1 MAEQIIKSKDRVKSH
16 GEVFTPRC
24 VVDFMLNQPEIR
36 EKINSLTA
44 TFLEPAAGEG
54 AFLVEILHRKLQRAL
69 DLSGSMDEYGENCLI
84 ALSSLYGIELL
95 EDNCKWLRWNM
106 NYEFHA
112 QYGEGARQKF
122 SAYVDGRVIKCAN
135 TVIQANMVQG
145 DALKYTNSLG
155 EPIVVSEWKLL
166 PQRGGRRK
174 VQRIEHTLEDIVNEN
189 TAPNDAVIMQEQEIN
204 LFAEEV
210 AESKKLIR
218 YAPVNILDI
227 YKQLVEDVQN

>member
-36 EKINSLTA
+36 EKVNSLTA

-95 EDNCKWLRWNM
+95 EDNCKWLRVNM
-106 NYEFHA
+106 MYEFHDE
-112 QYGEGARQKF
+112 YGKGARQKF
-122 SAYVDGRVIKCAN
+122 FAYVDSRVLKSAD
-135 TVIQANMVQG
+135 TVIRVNMVQG

-166 PQRGGRRK
+166 PQKVGRRK
-174 VQRIEHTLEDIVNEN
+174 VQRIEHTLEDIINEN
-189 TAPNDAVIMQEQEIN
+189 TAPDDAVVRQEQEIN
-204 LFAEEV
+204 LFAEE
-210 AESKKLIR
+210 AEEGKKLLR
-218 YAPVNILDI
+218 YVPVNILDI
-227 YKQLVEDVQN
+227 YKQIVEDI